1 MVVLSGLNT
10 LTKDSTGTTIK
21 ISPSLDT
28 APLFTPSATLTC
40 ADILRD
46 AKTENLTTFLGKYGI
61 DDKDNSNAANKSIKD
76 KLESFKTALVTADSG
91 QIITDNTGYSGPDG
105 INTFLS
111 ALNTTHLP
119 ILRLVDNCLKED
131 QQIDMTE
138 YNSAKAIKEESKSRL
153 ESILTPEQHTS
164 YYEGWFPIVR
174 PMTEFSLF
182 TLFGTALFLLLVSIM
197 VFLSMSGVVVQ
208 IQIPDLLLPQVLE
221 FLNYYIPPG
230 SSYYLYAGLFFGL
243 VATGIA
249 FRFKY
254 I

>member
-1 MVVLSGLNT
+1 MVELSGLNT
-10 LTKDSTGTTIK
+10 LAKDAAGNIVR
-21 ISPSLDT
+21 ISASLDT
-28 APLFTPSATLTC
+28 TAPFTASSALTC
-40 ADILRD
+40 ADIVRN
-46 AKTENLTTFLGKYGI
+46 AKTENMRTFLDNYGI
-61 DDKDNSNAANKSIKD
+61 DDKDNSNAVNKSIKD
-76 KLESFKTALVTADSG
+76 KLASFKNALVTADVGQTISRGISG
-91 QIITDNTGYSGPDG
+91 YTE

-111 ALNTTHLP
+111 DLNTKQLP

-153 ESILTPEQHTS
+153 ESILTPEQHIS

-182 TLFGTALFLLLVSIM
+182 ALFGTALFLLLVSIM
-197 VFLSMSGVVVQ
+197 VFLSMSGVVLQ
-208 IQIPDLLLPQVLE
+208 IQIPDLLLPQALE
-221 FLNYYIPPG
+221 FLNYYLPPG

>member
-1 MVVLSGLNT
+1 MVLLSGLNT
-10 LTKDSTGTTIK
+10 LAKNNEGVTIQ
-21 ISPSLDT
+21 ISPSLT
-28 APLFTPSATLTC
+28 TSPIFTPGTGGAKTSC
-40 ADILRD
+40 GDIISQ
-46 AKTENLTTFLGKYGI
+46 AKTESLTTLL
-61 DDKDNSNAANKSIKD
+61 DNYYINDASPNKSIKNS
-76 KLESFKTALVTADSG
+76 LASFKTALVSADIG
-91 QIITDNTGYSGPDG
+91 QSITDKTGYSE

-111 ALNTTHLP
+111 TLNTTHLP
-119 ILRLVDNCLKED
+119 TIRLVDNCLKED

-138 YNSAKAIKEESKSRL
+138 YNLAKATKEESKARL
-153 ESILTPEQHTS
+153 ESILTPEQHVS

-182 TLFGTALFLLLVSIM
+182 LLFGGSLFLLLVSIT
-197 VFLSMSGVVVQ
+197 VFLSMGGVAVQ
-208 IQIPDLLLPQVLE
+208 IQIPELLLPEVLG

-243 VATGIA
+243 IATGIA

>member
-1 MVVLSGLNT
+1 MVLLSGLKTVTNT
-10 LTKDSTGTTIK
+10 PVSPD
-21 ISPSLDT
+21 PSLVT
-28 APLFTPSATLTC
+28 APPFTPGQGGAKTTCAAIVNDAKQLDSATFLANYAINDKATASS
-40 ADILRD
+40 ADL
-46 AKTENLTTFLGKYGI
+46 
-61 DDKDNSNAANKSIKD
+61 SIKD
-76 KLESFKTALVTADSG
+76 KLTTMKASLSTADTG
-91 QIITDNTGYSGPDG
+91 QSITDKAGYSE

-111 ALNTTHLP
+111 ALKTTQLP
-119 ILRLVDNCLKED
+119 TLRLVDNCLKED

-138 YNSAKAIKEESKSRL
+138 YNSAKAIEQESKSRL

-182 TLFGTALFLLLVSIM
+182 LLFGGALFLLLVSITI
-197 VFLSMSGVVVQ
+197 FLSMSGVVVQ
-208 IQIPDLLLPQVLE
+208 IQIPELMLPEMLS

-230 SSYYLYAGLFFGL
+230 SSYYLYAGLFFGII
-243 VATGIA
+243 ATGIA

>member
-1 MVVLSGLNT
+1 
-10 LTKDSTGTTIK
+10 
-21 ISPSLDT
+21 
-28 APLFTPSATLTC
+28 
-40 ADILRD
+40 
-46 AKTENLTTFLGKYGI
+46 
-61 DDKDNSNAANKSIKD
+61 
-76 KLESFKTALVTADSG
+76 
-91 QIITDNTGYSGPDG
+91 
-105 INTFLS
+105 
-111 ALNTTHLP
+111 
-119 ILRLVDNCLKED
+119 
-131 QQIDMTE
+131 
-138 YNSAKAIKEESKSRL
+138 
-153 ESILTPEQHTS
+153 
-164 YYEGWFPIVR
+164 
-174 PMTEFSLF
+174 MTEFSLF